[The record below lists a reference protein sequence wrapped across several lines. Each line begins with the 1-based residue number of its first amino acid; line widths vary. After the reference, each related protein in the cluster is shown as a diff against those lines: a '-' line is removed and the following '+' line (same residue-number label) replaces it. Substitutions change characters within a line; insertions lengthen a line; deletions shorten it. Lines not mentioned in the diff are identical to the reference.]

1 MIRLLIIF
9 LLIFVGCSS
18 NNKSNLPVNNSKKLI
33 KKTGSDNQII
43 SKNFN
48 SNLKIVLNKKS
59 DKKEKREL
67 KNNLGRQEVGNIN
80 YIISSF
86 KFKKIKNFSLIEPN
100 LIFTKD
106 GIIFFEKKGN
116 IIKFD
121 YEKQIV
127 WKINHYTKQEKKL
140 SPLINFGN
148 NDEVIIVTDNLS
160 KYYAIEKSNGNLL
173 WSKTNASQFNSEI
186 KIIGDKFYVID
197 KENIIH
203 CFSIKNG
210 EKIWNYKTDN
220 FFIKSNKKLSIVS
233 DNNKIIFNNS
243 IGDITALDAN
253 KGFLLWQTPTQNN
266 QIYADTISLST
277 SSLVIDNDFVL
288 FSNNNN
294 EFYSLDKNDGFVNWK
309 QTINSDIKPA
319 VSNEIVFSVSNE
331 GLLFIIDLKNG
342 NIIKTQDLFSSY
354 SHKKRLLLKPTGI
367 SLGVE
372 RIFITL
378 NNGNLMV
385 LDLKTG
391 KVIKSIKI
399 DSKTI
404 SEPFIYNK
412 KIYIIKNNSIVELS

>member
-1 MIRLLIIF
+1 VIRLLIIF
-9 LLIFVGCSS
+9 LLIFSGCSLK
-18 NNKSNLPVNNSKKLI
+18 NKPSLPENNSKKLI
-33 KKTGSDNQII
+33 KKTGSNNQII

-59 DKKEKREL
+59 DKKEKGEF
-67 KNNLGRQEVGNIN
+67 KNNLGRQEVGDIN

-121 YEKQIV
+121 YEKNIV

-148 NDEVIIVTDNLS
+148 NDEIIIVTDNLS
-160 KYYAIEKSNGNLL
+160 KYYAINKLNGNLL

-186 KIIGDKFYVID
+186 KVIGDKFYVID

-220 FFIKSNKKLSIVS
+220 FFIKSNKKLSIVF

-253 KGFLLWQTPTQNN
+253 KGFLLWQTPTQNS

-309 QTINSDIKPA
+309 QAINSDIRP
-319 VSNEIVFSVSNE
+319 VISNEIVFTVSNE

-342 NIIKTQDLFSSY
+342 NIIKTQDLFLSY
-354 SHKKRLLLKPTGI
+354 SDKKRLLLKPTGI

-391 KVIKSIKI
+391 KIIKSIKI

-412 KIYIIKNNSIVELS
+412 KIYIIKNNSIIELS

>member
-59 DKKEKREL
+59 DKKEKIEL

-148 NDEVIIVTDNLS
+148 NDEVIIVTDSLS
-160 KYYAIEKSNGNLL
+160 KYYAIDKSNGNLL

-210 EKIWNYKTDN
+210 EKIWNYKTEN
-220 FFIKSNKKLSIVS
+220 FFIKSNKKLSIVF

>member
-9 LLIFVGCSS
+9 LLIFSGCSS
-18 NNKSNLPVNNSKKLI
+18 NNKSSLPVNNSKKLI
-33 KKTGSDNQII
+33 KKTGSNNQII

-48 SNLKIVLNKKS
+48 SNLKIVLKKKS
-59 DKKEKREL
+59 DKKENREF

-80 YIISSF
+80 YKISSF
-86 KFKKIKNFSLIEPN
+86 KFKKIKNFSLFEPN

-116 IIKFD
+116 IINFD
-121 YEKQIV
+121 YEKNII

-148 NDEVIIVTDNLS
+148 NNEVIIVTDNLS
-160 KYYAIEKSNGNLL
+160 KYYAIDKLNGNLL
-173 WSKTNASQFNSEI
+173 WSKTNTSQFNSEI
-186 KIIGDKFYVID
+186 KVIGDKFYVID

-210 EKIWNYKTDN
+210 EKIWTYKTEN
-220 FFIKSNKKLSIVS
+220 FFIKSNKKLSIVF

-309 QTINSDIKPA
+309 QAINSDIKP
-319 VSNEIVFSVSNE
+319 VISNEIVFSVSNE

-342 NIIKTQDLFSSY
+342 NIIKTQDLFLSY

-391 KVIKSIKI
+391 NIIKSIKI

-404 SEPFIYNK
+404 SEPIIYNK

>member
-9 LLIFVGCSS
+9 LLIFSGCSS
-18 NNKSNLPVNNSKKLI
+18 NNKSSLPVNNSKKLI
-33 KKTGSDNQII
+33 KKTGSNNQII

-48 SNLKIVLNKKS
+48 SNLKIIL
-59 DKKEKREL
+59 KKETHKKENREF
-67 KNNLGRQEVGNIN
+67 KNNLGRQEIGNIN
-80 YIISSF
+80 YKISSF
-86 KFKKIKNFSLIEPN
+86 KFKKIKNFSLFEPN

-116 IIKFD
+116 IINFD
-121 YEKQIV
+121 YEKNII

-148 NDEVIIVTDNLS
+148 NNEVIIVTDNLS
-160 KYYAIEKSNGNLL
+160 KYYAIDKLNGNLL
-173 WSKTNASQFNSEI
+173 WSKTNTSQFNSEI
-186 KIIGDKFYVID
+186 KVIGDKFYVID

-220 FFIKSNKKLSIVS
+220 FFIKSNKKLSIVF

-253 KGFLLWQTPTQNN
+253 KGFLLWQTPTQNS

-309 QTINSDIKPA
+309 QSINSDIKPV
-319 VSNEIVFSVSNE
+319 VSNEIVFSISNE

-342 NIIKTQDLFSSY
+342 NIIKTQDLFSSF
-354 SHKKRLLLKPTGI
+354 SNKKRLLLKPIGI
-367 SLGVE
+367 SLGAE

-391 KVIKSIKI
+391 NIIKSIKI

-404 SEPFIYNK
+404 SEPIIYNK

>member
-1 MIRLLIIF
+1 VIRLLIIF
-9 LLIFVGCSS
+9 LLIFSGCSLK
-18 NNKSNLPVNNSKKLI
+18 NKPSLPENNSKKLI
-33 KKTGSDNQII
+33 KKTGSNNQII

-59 DKKEKREL
+59 DKKEKREF
-67 KNNLGRQEVGNIN
+67 KNNLGRQEVGDIN
-80 YIISSF
+80 YKISSF

-121 YEKQIV
+121 YEKNIV

-160 KYYAIEKSNGNLL
+160 KYYAIDKLNGNLL

-186 KIIGDKFYVID
+186 KVIGDKFYVID

-220 FFIKSNKKLSIVS
+220 FFIKSNKKLSIVF

-253 KGFLLWQTPTQNN
+253 KGFLLWQTPTQNS

-309 QTINSDIKPA
+309 QVINSDIKP
-319 VSNEIVFSVSNE
+319 VISNEIVFSVSNE

-342 NIIKTQDLFSSY
+342 NIIKTQDLFLSY

-391 KVIKSIKI
+391 NLIKSIKI
-399 DSKTI
+399 DSKRI

-412 KIYIIKNNSIVELS
+412 KIYIIKNNSIIEIS

>member
-9 LLIFVGCSS
+9 LLIFSGCSLK
-18 NNKSNLPVNNSKKLI
+18 NKPSLPENNSKKLI
-33 KKTGSDNQII
+33 KKTGSNNQII

-59 DKKEKREL
+59 DKKEKREF
-67 KNNLGRQEVGNIN
+67 KNNLGRQEVGDIN

-121 YEKQIV
+121 YEKNIV

-186 KIIGDKFYVID
+186 KVIGDKFYVID

-210 EKIWNYKTDN
+210 EKIWNYKTEN
-220 FFIKSNKKLSIVS
+220 FFIKSNKKLSIVF

-309 QTINSDIKPA
+309 QVINSDIKP
-319 VSNEIVFSVSNE
+319 VISNEIVFSVSNE

-342 NIIKTQDLFSSY
+342 NIIKTQDLFLSY

-391 KVIKSIKI
+391 NLIKNIKI

-412 KIYIIKNNSIVELS
+412 KIYIIKNNSIIEIS